1 MLDLVFSG
9 RNVFLLYIVLAAR
22 FLDPLLPCY
31 SVRFIDSSMWIR
43 HLLGFLTL
51 LFVAVVADTE
61 LDEYIPL
68 GSVIAVSVIIYTWF
82 LFSSKMT
89 ANWWLALVILLA
101 GVYLIDIYQ
110 TREEKKR
117 ESPKTKETIGI
128 VKDVLLGTSM
138 IVTLVGF
145 LIYVGEKKLEYK
157 SDFSYVTLLLGT
169 PTCKN
174 TPNKTPY
181 LESLKAAFMAKPW
194 SSALRGGGSD
204 VLDPITTTL
213 LMNDEFRAVS
223 SLS

>member
-1 MLDLVFSG
+1 
-9 RNVFLLYIVLAAR
+9 
-22 FLDPLLPCY
+22 
-31 SVRFIDSSMWIR
+31 MWIR

-68 GSVIAVSVIIYTWF
+68 GSVIAVSMIIYTWF

-89 ANWWLALVILLA
+89 ANWWIVLVLLLA

-110 TREEKKR
+110 SREEKKR
-117 ESPKTKETIGI
+117 ESAKTKETIGL
-128 VKDVLLGTSM
+128 VKDVLLGISLV
-138 IVTLVGF
+138 VTLFGF

-157 SDFSYVTLLLGT
+157 SDFSYGTLLLGT

-194 SSALRGGGSD
+194 TSALMRGGSSA